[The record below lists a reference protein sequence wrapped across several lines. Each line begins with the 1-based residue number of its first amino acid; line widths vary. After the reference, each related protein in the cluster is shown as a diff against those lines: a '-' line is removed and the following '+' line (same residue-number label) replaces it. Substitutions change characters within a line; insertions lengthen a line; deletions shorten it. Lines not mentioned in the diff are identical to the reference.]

1 MEVLNTNTG
10 GKVNNS
16 ESKDN
21 KYAHKRNISLAESY
35 SMVNLKIKKTTLTV
49 LYRQKK
55 NHLQQHFVL
64 LFTEEF

>member
-21 KYAHKRNISLAESY
+21 KYAHRRNISLAESY
-35 SMVNLKIKKTTLTV
+35 SMVNLKIKKTHPHCTL
-49 LYRQKK
+49 
-55 NHLQQHFVL
+55 
-64 LFTEEF
+64 